1 MREATKKVI
10 RYLKEVKKQKELTC
24 QAIVDACEAQGV
36 SISLSTVSRIFS
48 PNSEDG
54 PDYRQYTINGIFNA
68 IIGTDESKVTT
79 GEEASAENAALKA
92 VVEMKDATI
101 ADLQRQIETLKAENA
116 ALEQTITTLQIRLET
131 TTEIIQ
137 LAMES
142 LGKGAAH

>member
-10 RYLKEVKKQKELTC
+10 RYLKEVKKQKQLTC

-68 IIGTDESKVTT
+68 IIGTDESEVTT

-101 ADLQRQIETLKAENA
+101 ADLQQQIEILTQEKA
-116 ALEQTITTLQIRLET
+116 ALEQTISTLQIRLET

-142 LGKGAAH
+142 LGKGTAH